1 MVLHPVPIVDLCIE
15 NARAAPVEAV
25 PAGALLQLLAVDV
38 VAPVPVHAAASRP
51 PRAKSVDP
59 TAVVQPIALSEL
71 LVCGKPKTLAASAQ
85 RPSPRT
91 AAAAPVAEAAP
102 VAVAVPAAAPAASTS
117 GRYRALV
124 FAGNNCALIAAAL
137 QHPRRAGT
145 WCDVSPPALGAN
157 GKPEPPAKRNIA
169 ATAHLLPAAAK
180 VHFVWRPTLR
190 SLDVEGRLRNLH
202 DYVPH
207 SETQASAPSR
217 RANCRAPRPALT
229 RNPPALITHHN
240 PIRAASAAAA
250 AAAAPPP

>member
-1 MVLHPVPIVDLCIE
+1 MVLHTGPIVDLCIE
-15 NARAAPVEAV
+15 NARAAPVEAA
-25 PAGALLQLLAVDV
+25 PAGALLKLLAVDV
-38 VAPVPVHAAASRP
+38 APVHASPSRP
-51 PRAKSVDP
+51 PRAKSVDQ

-71 LVCGKPKTLAASAQ
+71 LVCGRPKALAASPQ

-102 VAVAVPAAAPAASTS
+102 IAVASTS

-169 ATAHLLPAAAK
+169 GTAHLLPAAAK

-217 RANCRAPRPALT
+217 RAAPRPTLPLT
-229 RNPPALITHHN
+229 ANAHPGP
-240 PIRAASAAAA
+240 
-250 AAAAPPP
+250 